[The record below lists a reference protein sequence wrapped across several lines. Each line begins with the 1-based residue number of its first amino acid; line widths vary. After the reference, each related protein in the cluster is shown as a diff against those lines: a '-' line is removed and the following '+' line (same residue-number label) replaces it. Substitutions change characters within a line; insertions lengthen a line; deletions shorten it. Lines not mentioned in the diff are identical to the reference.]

1 MKFVGYILTYSF
13 IWVLH
18 LLPDRILYFFSDG
31 LYVIAYHLVGYRKK
45 VVFENLAR
53 VFPEYGP
60 GEITR
65 TARKF
70 YHHLCDL
77 LLELAVSLFY
87 NEKQVLSRISFR
99 NPELLEALYKK
110 GRPIIGVTAHYGN
123 WEYLATT
130 GLLTDYRIIAA
141 YKPLKNKYFDR
152 FVLRSREKF
161 GATLVPMDKI
171 ARKLMNIRR
180 DKALALTI
188 FLSDQ
193 RPLRSHIQYWTT
205 FLGMDTPL
213 YLGVEKLSR
222 KLDTAVIFIKVRKVR
237 RGHYEVEYELVCEDP
252 SSMQPYQITESHVR
266 ILENLIR
273 EKPELWLWSH
283 RRWKYTR
290 DRSIG

>member
-1 MKFVGYILTYSF
+1 MKLVGYILTYSL

-18 LLPDRILYFFSDG
+18 LLPGRILYFFSDG
-31 LYVIAYHLVGYRKK
+31 LYLIAYHLAGYRKK
-45 VVFENLAR
+45 VVFENLSRA
-53 VFPEYGP
+53 FPEYGP
-60 GEITR
+60 GEIAN

-77 LLELAVSLFY
+77 LLELAVSLFF
-87 NEKQVLSRISFR
+87 NEKQALSRISFR
-99 NPELLEALYKK
+99 NPELLETLYNK
-110 GRPIIGVTAHYGN
+110 GKPVIGVTAHYGN
-123 WEYLATT
+123 WEYLATI

-171 ARKLMNIRR
+171 ARQLMNFRR

-193 RPLRSHIQYWTT
+193 RPVRSHIQYWTT

-222 KLDTAVIFIKVRKVR
+222 KLDTAVIFLKVRKVR
-237 RGHYEVEYELVCEDP
+237 RGHYEVEYELVCENP
-252 SSMQPYQITESHVR
+252 SSMKPFEITDAHVR

-283 RRWKYTR
+283 RRWKFTR
-290 DRSIG
+290 DRSTG